1 MNFADQLIA
10 KIQSKK
16 TPLVVGID
24 PRADRLPK
32 SITDAAAKKDTSLS
46 EQYLQFSTAIIN
58 VVAPLVPAIKPQMAF
73 FEELGPQ
80 GMVALGQVVEHA
92 KSKGLLVIMDGK
104 RNDIGSTAA
113 AYAAAYM
120 GPKPGSSWGCDA
132 LTVNPWMGHDSL
144 SPFVDA
150 GNKFGAGIFALVKT
164 SNPGSQNFQERVSD
178 GRPMFEWIAE
188 HIQKLAVET
197 KGQGAYGIAGA
208 VVGATYPKQ
217 LDELRKI
224 MPNSFFLIPGFGAQ
238 GGTAA
243 DVAGGFDSHGLGA
256 VVNSS
261 RGIIF
266 AYEKPELQTDGQD
279 WTDAVKQAT
288 HNAISQLRDH
298 TPAGNL

>member
-10 KIQSKK
+10 SIREKK

-24 PRADRLPK
+24 PRCERLPQA
-32 SITDAAAKKDTSLS
+32 IQQAVTLENTDAEK
-46 EQYLQFSTAIIN
+46 YLMFSKAIID

-73 FEELGPQ
+73 FEELGAA
-80 GMVALGQVVEHA
+80 GMVALQHVVDHA

-113 AYAAAYM
+113 AYAAAYL
-120 GPKPGSSWGCDA
+120 GAKPKSSWGCDA

-144 SPFVDA
+144 DPFIETGIKND
-150 GNKFGAGIFALVKT
+150 AGIFALVKT
-164 SNPGSQNFQERVSD
+164 SNPGSKDFQEQVCD
-178 GRPMFEWIAE
+178 GQPMFKWIAKS
-188 HIQKLAVET
+188 IQKLAEKT
-197 KGQGAYGIAGA
+197 KGQGGYGIAGS
-208 VVGATYPKQ
+208 VVGATYPEQ
-217 LDELRKI
+217 LDELRSL

-243 DVAGGFDSHGLGA
+243 DVAGGFDQNGLGA

-266 AYEKPELQTDGQD
+266 AYEKADCAEDNDEWLQ
-279 WTDAVKQAT
+279 AVEQAT
-288 HNAISQLRDH
+288 HDAIAKLKEH

>member
-10 KIQSKK
+10 SIREKK

-24 PRADRLPK
+24 PRRERLPK
-32 SITDAAAKKDTSLS
+32 ALQPDNASGLDEIADK
-46 EQYLQFSTAIIN
+46 YLTFSTSIID

-73 FEELGPQ
+73 FEELGAP
-80 GMVALGQVVEHA
+80 GMSALQQVVDHA

-113 AYAAAYM
+113 AYAAAYL
-120 GPKPGSSWGCDA
+120 GAKPKSAWGCDA

-144 SPFVDA
+144 DPFIEA
-150 GNKFGAGIFALVKT
+150 GLRKSAGIFALVKT
-164 SNPGSQNFQERVSD
+164 SNPGSKDFQEQVCNY
-178 GRPMFEWIAE
+178 RPMFSLIARA
-188 HIQKLAVET
+188 IQKLAEET
-197 KGQGAYGIAGA
+197 KGQGGYGIAGS
-208 VVGATYPKQ
+208 VVGATYPRQ
-217 LDELRKI
+217 LGELRTL
-224 MPNSFFLIPGFGAQ
+224 MPSSYFLIPGFGAQ

-243 DVAGGFDSHGLGA
+243 DVAGGFDENGLGA

-266 AYEKPELQTDGQD
+266 AYEKGDCAAGNDEWLQ
-279 WTDAVKQAT
+279 AVEQAT
-288 HNAISQLRDH
+288 HDAIAQLKQY